1 MIQMVIFIIL
11 KLKLKKLIFKVQIN
25 KLKKGIHRPSIE
37 KLAVKRVP
45 INFYD
50 GPLSKGGYK
59 ILISDKDVALPSGE
73 IVASGI
79 NFRNTYHLR

>member
-1 MIQMVIFIIL
+1 M
-11 KLKLKKLIFKVQIN
+11 N
-25 KLKKGIHRPSIE
+25 KLNIYIKFIFNKFNLGIHRPSIE

-59 ILISDKDVALPSGE
+59 ILIGDKDIALPSGE
-73 IVASGI
+73 VVASGI